1 MNNGRIKLLLV
12 EDDLVDQMAFK
23 RLVKTEKLAYEYQ
36 IAGSISEAL
45 KILPSNEFQLVV
57 SDFWLGDGT
66 AFDLCDLQLDLPI
79 IIITGSGDEEIA
91 VKAMKAGAYDYLI
104 KEPERNYLKV
114 LPLTID
120 KVLDRWQVEKQIRML
135 SHSMKSINDCVFI
148 TDPDDNI
155 IFVNKAFCKTY
166 QYSTEAIVGKKCNIL
181 WKNEEEAIEIC
192 KKQNYDEDVQYEF
205 YHKRKD
211 RTEFPIFLS
220 RSLIK
225 DENEH
230 GFAVVYVVRDITEKK
245 KAEQERE
252 KLITELQNA
261 LRELKVLNG
270 LLPICA
276 SCKKIRD
283 DKGYWNQIEA
293 YIQAHSNAEFSH
305 SLCPECAKALYPDIF
320 KDKYK

>member
-23 RLVKTEKLAYEYQ
+23 RLVKMEKLGYDYQ

-45 KILPSNEFQLVV
+45 KILPANEFELVV

-104 KEPERNYLKV
+104 KEPDRNYLKV

-120 KVLDRWQVEKQIRML
+120 KVLDRWQVEKQVRML

-148 TDPDDNI
+148 TDLEDNI
-155 IFVNKAFCKTY
+155 IFVNDSFCRTY
-166 QYSTEAIVGKKCNIL
+166 QHSHESILGQKCHIL
-181 WKNEEEAIEIC
+181 WQNAREAAETC
-192 KKQNYDEDVQYEF
+192 KKQNWDQNTQFEF
-205 YHKRKD
+205 YHLRKD
-211 RTEFPIFLS
+211 GGAFPIFLT

-225 DENEH
+225 DEKAH
-230 GFAVVYVVRDITEKK
+230 DFAVVCVARDITEKK
-245 KAEQERE
+245 KAEEERE
-252 KLITELQNA
+252 RLIREREAA
-261 LRELKVLNG
+261 LNEVKVLNG

-283 DKGYWNQIEA
+283 DSGYWNQIEA